1 MSANKQQD
9 SHRPPSDGGMAKEE
23 FIRVGTTLYKI
34 VEQPKLNGG
43 YVRKRIAWNNETL
56 RQDYGKD
63 YIGSVPKYDGFCTV
77 PEHIGYRSVVGK
89 FLNLYEPIDHRP
101 QEGDLSHIQSLVRHI
116 FGEQYELGMDYLQLL
131 YLQPIQKLPIL
142 LLVSEER
149 NTGKSTFLNFL
160 KALFQNNVT
169 FNTNEDFRSQFNSD
183 WAGKLLIV
191 VDEVLLNRREDSE
204 RLKNLST
211 TLSYKVEAKGKDR
224 DEIAFFAKFVL
235 CSNNEHLPVI
245 IDAGETRYWVRKIDR
260 LQSDDTDFLQKLK
273 AEIPAF
279 LHFLQHGTLSTEKEN
294 RMWFAPSLLHTEA
307 LQKIIR
313 SNRNRLEIEM
323 HELILDIM
331 KSVGTDTF
339 SFCYDDILLLL
350 AQSQIKAERHQVR
363 KVLQECWKLTP
374 AHNTLTYTT
383 YQVSCSREYRY
394 SPIETTGRYYT
405 VTKEF
410 LQTL

>member
-1 MSANKQQD
+1 MSK
-9 SHRPPSDGGMAKEE
+9 SDICKEE
-23 FIRVGTTLYKI
+23 FIRVGTTLYKL
-34 VEQPKLNGG
+34 VNQPRLNGG
-43 YVRKRIAWNNETL
+43 YVKKRIVWNNETL
-56 RQDYGKD
+56 RQDYGKHFLAT
-63 YIGSVPKYDGFCTV
+63 VPKYDGFCTV
-77 PEHIGYRSVVGK
+77 PDHVNYRPVVDK
-89 FLNLYEPIDHRP
+89 FLNLYEPINYKP
-101 QEGDLSHIQSLVRHI
+101 MEGDFPSIHSLVEHI

-131 YLQPIQKLPIL
+131 FLQPIQKLPIL

-191 VDEVLLNRREDSE
+191 VDEVLLSRREDSE

-235 CSNNEHLPVI
+235 CSNNEYLPVI

-279 LHFLQHGTLSTEKEN
+279 LYHLQYRQLSTEKES

-323 HELILDIM
+323 CELILDIM
-331 KSVGTDTF
+331 VSKGIDSF
-339 SFCYDDILLLL
+339 SFCCNDILTLL
-350 AQSQIKAERHQVR
+350 ANTYVKAEKYQVR

-374 AHNTLTYTT
+374 APNGLTYTT
-383 YQVSCSREYRY
+383 YQLNYNRECRY
-394 SPIETTGRYYT
+394 EPIRRVGRFYT
-405 VTKEF
+405 VTRQQLE
-410 LQTL
+410 TL

>member
-1 MSANKQQD
+1 MSK
-9 SHRPPSDGGMAKEE
+9 SDISKEE
-23 FIRVGTTLYKI
+23 FIRVGTTLYKL
-34 VEQPKLNGG
+34 VNQPRLNGS
-43 YVRKRIAWNNETL
+43 YVKKRIVWNNETL
-56 RQDYGKD
+56 RQDYGKH
-63 YIGSVPKYDGFCTV
+63 YLATVPKYDGFCTV
-77 PEHIGYRSVVGK
+77 PDHVNYRPIVDK
-89 FLNLYEPIDHRP
+89 FLNLYEPIDHKP
-101 QEGDLSHIQSLVRHI
+101 MEGDFPSIRSLVKHI

-160 KALFQNNVT
+160 KALFQNHVT

-183 WAGKLLIV
+183 WSGKLLIV
-191 VDEVLLNRREDSE
+191 VDEVLLSRREDSE

-235 CSNNEHLPVI
+235 CSNNEYLPVI

-279 LHFLQHGTLSTEKEN
+279 LYHLQHRQLSTEKES

-307 LQKIIR
+307 LRKIIR

-323 HELILDIM
+323 CELILDIM
-331 KSVGTDTF
+331 ASTGIDTF
-339 SFCYDDILLLL
+339 SFCCNDMLTLL
-350 AQSQIKAERHQVR
+350 ANSYVKAEMYQVR

-383 YQVSCSREYRY
+383 YQVDYNRKCRY
-394 SPIETTGRYYT
+394 SPLRRTGRYYT
-405 VTKEF
+405 VTRAF
-410 LQTL
+410 LETL

>member
-1 MSANKQQD
+1 M
-9 SHRPPSDGGMAKEE
+9 KEE
-23 FIRVGTTLYKI
+23 EYMRVGTTLYK
-34 VEQPKLNGG
+34 VVNQPCASGG
-43 YVRKRIAWNNETL
+43 YEKRRVIWNNSTL
-56 RQDYGKD
+56 RQDYGKN
-63 YIGSVPKYDGFCTV
+63 YLATVPKYDGFCTV
-77 PEHIGYRSVVGK
+77 PDHLNYRKEIDG
-89 FLNLYEPIDHRP
+89 FLNLYEPIEHTP
-101 QEGDLSHIQSLVRHI
+101 QIGDFPNIRSLVLHI
-116 FGEQYELGMDYLQLL
+116 FGEQYNLGLDYLQLL
-131 YLQPIQKLPIL
+131 FLQPLQKLPIL

-160 KALFQNNVT
+160 KAVFGDNVT

-191 VDEVLLNRREDSE
+191 VDEVLLSRREDSE

-211 TLSYKVEAKGKDR
+211 ALSYKVEAKGKDR

-235 CSNNEHLPVI
+235 CSNNEYLPVI

-279 LHFLQHGTLSTEKEN
+279 LHHLQHRQLSTEKKS
-294 RMWFAPSLLHTEA
+294 RMWFTPSLLHTEA

-323 HELILDIM
+323 HELVLDIM
-331 KSVGTDTF
+331 DSVGTDTF
-339 SFCYDDILLLL
+339 SFCYSDILLLL
-350 AQSQIKAERHQVR
+350 VHSQVKVEKHQVR

-374 AHNTLTYTT
+374 APNGLTYTT
-383 YQVSCSREYRY
+383 YQFNCNRECRY
-394 SPIETTGRYYT
+394 EPIRRVGRFYT
-405 VTKEF
+405 VTREQ
-410 LQTL
+410 LESL

>member
-1 MSANKQQD
+1 MTAEKVND
-9 SHRPPSDGGMAKEE
+9 SHKPPSDGSMAKDV

-34 VEQPKLNGG
+34 VEQPRLNGG
-43 YVRKRIAWNNETL
+43 YVKKRIVWNNETL

-77 PEHIGYRSVVGK
+77 PEHVDYRPVIGS
-89 FLNLYEPIDHRP
+89 FLNMYEPIDHHP
-101 QEGDLSHIQSLVRHI
+101 KQGDFPSVRSLIRHI
-116 FGEQYELGMDYLQLL
+116 FGEQYELGLDYLQLL
-131 YLQPIQKLPIL
+131 YLQPVQKLPIL

-160 KALFQNNVT
+160 KAIFQNNVT

-183 WAGKLLIV
+183 WAGKLLIM

-245 IDAGETRYWVRKIDR
+245 IDAGETRYWVRKIVP
-260 LQSDDTDFLQKLK
+260 LENDDTDFLKKLK
-273 AEIPAF
+273 DEIPAF
-279 LHFLQHGTLSTEKEN
+279 LHFLANRRLSTERES
-294 RMWFAPSLLHTEA
+294 RMWFNPKLLHTEA

-313 SNRNRLEIEM
+313 CNRNRLEIEM
-323 HELILDIM
+323 AELFLDIM
-331 KSVGTDTF
+331 AAMKTDSV
-339 SFCYDDILLLL
+339 SFCLNDVIVMLMNT
-350 AQSQIKAERHQVR
+350 QVKVEKHQVR
-363 KVLQECWKLTP
+363 KVVQECWKLTP

-383 YQVSCSREYRY
+383 YQIDYNRDCRY
-394 SPIETTGRYYT
+394 SPLRRTGRYYT
-405 VTKEF
+405 VTKEY
-410 LQTL
+410 LETL